1 MVSIVLYVGFAAA
14 VSLIQGAR
22 PLLGPDH
29 LSYIQLADSIMASC
43 TSADYWRETD
53 SNRSFGVL
61 LSYLHPWTG
70 SHILSMKIVLA
81 VFTVLYLLSAELFFG
96 LFSRTRWQ
104 AVLFALVSCFAVSFG
119 VSSWGITDSTALLP
133 RTLVAPVI
141 MVSMW
146 VWIRYYD
153 RPLKYLVFPLLILA
167 SLLHLSTFYLA
178 GVLAI
183 LEVWDFVALRG
194 MRVDGRAFAFAG
206 GLVLAVVLQFAL
218 ESFAISSQIIGIQ
231 IPYLFRSIGI
241 DIPNARARDAST
253 CSRDA
258 AQSSLEA
265 ASHAGSEPA
274 PARLGQ
280 AGDSKSWDG
289 IAGAKAA
296 SGVAEG
302 GRPPEAS
309 GEETPSTAVAAADR
323 AGRTLAVRN
332 AKEAWAVELGLRPW
346 RNMPLPMVNVANAVA
361 SSALILL
368 LAMGGLIT
376 EARAGFSRV
385 DRFMAAM
392 LVVVPVF
399 AFLPQTVLWGLRS
412 VMSIYPATIE
422 EMRAINLVMIPA
434 LYFVMRLFMRALEGG
449 RPHRRLRATVIVF
462 AVLALP
468 LFMKAIPLSARER
481 VLTAMTDLRVVDQS
495 RPSSI
500 VNARSALGLS
510 TGISLYYST
519 QRVREWLQA
528 NTPSQ
533 ARILTDRDDMILLR
547 DKVVVGPRQTVVKAF
562 DATLEGTQFFLQ
574 LTSAMEAKDTV
585 RLRELAKAC
594 SADFVVVPWRAD
606 RALYVDDDFSVIA
619 FRNE

>member
-1 MVSIVLYVGFAAA
+1 VLYVGFAAA
-14 VSLIQGAR
+14 VFVIHGTR
-22 PLLGPDH
+22 PLLSPDH

-43 TSADYWRETD
+43 TSGDYWRETN

-61 LSYLHPWTG
+61 LSYLHSWTG

-104 AVLFALVSCFAVSFG
+104 AVLFAVVSGFAVSFG
-119 VSSWGITDSTALLP
+119 IASWGITDSTALLP
-133 RTLVAPVI
+133 RTLVAPI
-141 MVSMW
+141 ILVSMW

-153 RPLKYLVFPLLILA
+153 RPLKYLVFPLLILG

-183 LEVWDFVALRG
+183 LEVWDFVVLRR
-194 MRVDGRAFAFAG
+194 MRVDGRVFAFAG
-206 GLVLAVVLQFAL
+206 GLVLAVVLQFTL

-231 IPYLFRSIGI
+231 VPYLFRSVGI
-241 DIPNARARDAST
+241 DIPNADARDAST
-253 CSRDA
+253 CSTDV
-258 AQSSLEA
+258 AQGSSTGA
-265 ASHAGSEPA
+265 GQASSEPA
-274 PARLGQ
+274 AAPLGQ
-280 AGDSKSWDG
+280 AGDPKPRNAT
-289 IAGAKAA
+289 AGAKAA

-302 GRPPEAS
+302 GRPPEALAQ
-309 GEETPSTAVAAADR
+309 ETPSTAVAAADR
-323 AGRTLAVRN
+323 PGRALAVN
-332 AKEAWAVELGLRPW
+332 SAKEAWAVELSLRPW

-361 SSALILL
+361 SSALILM
-368 LAMGGLIT
+368 LAMGGLIR

-392 LVVVPVF
+392 FVVVPLF
-399 AFLPQTVLWGLRS
+399 AFLPQTILWGLRS
-412 VMSIYPATIE
+412 FMSIYPATIE
-422 EMRAINLVMIPA
+422 EVRAINLVMVPA
-434 LYFVMRLFMRALEGG
+434 LYFVMRLFMRVLHGG
-449 RPHRRLRATVIVF
+449 GPHQRLRATAIIF
-462 AVLALP
+462 AVIALP
-468 LFMKAIPLSARER
+468 LIMKATPLWARER
-481 VLTAMTDLRVVDQS
+481 VLTAMTDLRIVDQGRS
-495 RPSSI
+495 SSI

-547 DKVVVGPRQTVVKAF
+547 DRVVVGPRQTVVKAF
-562 DATLEGTQFFLQ
+562 DATLERTEFFLQ
-574 LTSAMEAKDTV
+574 LTRAMEARDTA
-585 RLRELAKAC
+585 RLRELARAC

-606 RALYVDDDFSVIA
+606 GALYVDDDFSVIS
-619 FRNE
+619 FGNE

>member
-1 MVSIVLYVGFAAA
+1 MASIVLYVGFAAA
-14 VSLIQGAR
+14 VFLIHGTR
-22 PLLGPDH
+22 PLLSPDH
-29 LSYIQLADSIMASC
+29 LSYIRLADSIMASC
-43 TSADYWRETD
+43 TSGDYWRETN

-61 LSYLHPWTG
+61 LSYLHSWTG

-104 AVLFALVSCFAVSFG
+104 AVLFAVVSGFAVSFG
-119 VSSWGITDSTALLP
+119 FASWGVTDSTALLP
-133 RTLVAPVI
+133 RTLVSPI
-141 MVSMW
+141 ILVSMW

-153 RPLKYLVFPLLILA
+153 RPLKYLVFPLLILG

-183 LEVWDFVALRG
+183 LEVWDFVVLRR

-206 GLVLAVVLQFAL
+206 VLVLAGVLQFAL

-231 IPYLFRSIGI
+231 VPYLFRSFGI
-241 DIPNARARDAST
+241 DIPNAEARDAST
-253 CSRDA
+253 CSTNE
-258 AQSSLEA
+258 AQSS
-265 ASHAGSEPA
+265 STGPGHAGSEPA
-274 PARLGQ
+274 AAPLGQ
-280 AGDSKSWDG
+280 AGGSKSPNAT
-289 IAGAKAA
+289 AGAKAA
-296 SGVAEG
+296 SGLAEG
-302 GRPPEAS
+302 GRPPEALTQ
-309 GEETPSTAVAAADR
+309 ETPTTAVAAADR
-323 AGRTLAVRN
+323 PGRALVVHD
-332 AKEAWAVELGLRPW
+332 AKEAWAVELSLRPW

-361 SSALILL
+361 SSSLILM
-368 LAMGGLIT
+368 LALGGLIK

-399 AFLPQTVLWGLRS
+399 ALLPQTILWGLRS
-412 VMSIYPATIE
+412 VTSIYPATIE
-422 EMRAINLVMIPA
+422 EVRAINLIMIPA
-434 LYFVMRLFMRALEGG
+434 LYFVMRLFMRVLDGDG
-449 RPHRRLRATVIVF
+449 PHRRLTATAIIF
-462 AVLALP
+462 AAIALP
-468 LFMKAIPLSARER
+468 LFMKAIPLWARER
-481 VLTAMTDLRVVDQS
+481 VLTAMTDLRIVDQS

-533 ARILTDRDDMILLR
+533 ARILTDREDMILLR
-547 DKVVVGPRQTVVKAF
+547 DRVVVGPRQTVVTAF
-562 DATLEGTQFFLQ
+562 DATLEKTQFFLQ
-574 LTSAMEAKDTV
+574 LTRAMEARDTV
-585 RLRELAKAC
+585 RLRELARAC
-594 SADFVVVPWRAD
+594 TADFVVVPWRAD
-606 RALYVDDDFSVIA
+606 GALYVDDEFSVIS